1 MIPNLPTAMPPTPHR
16 RLSLKQKLPLLICGL
31 VLGVVAL
38 DSAAS
43 YGAVRTASL
52 AVGRERLRSV
62 SDQIAG
68 LLAVSAT
75 KTDSVLRVAA
85 ADSSVVRFLESPSEG
100 NKAAAMTYMRRPSAS
115 SSQRI
120 SVELWNAK
128 RELAISTAPGIT
140 TLHGPATFE
149 FDMASTGARHTA
161 VGRLRIENDT
171 VVLPIVG
178 AVMVRGAPIGYYV
191 EWRRIAS
198 TKQARDQ
205 LLHLIGPEAS
215 LLLGNDSGAVWTD
228 LAQTVAGPSVEVR
241 HGTDIAEYKHADGS
255 TVLGTAR
262 AVAGAP
268 WSVLIELPK
277 ATLMGAAD
285 RFIQRAVIIGVVLL
299 ALGFFVAWTVSKEIT
314 RPLDRLTSASTA
326 IAAGDFSQ
334 LADASRT
341 DELGQL
347 AVAFNSMAAQVH
359 DTQVTLEHRVVE
371 RTQRLEKLQSVML
384 RTERLNT
391 LAMLGAGLAHDLNNL
406 LFTTSLSVEM
416 LRREAE
422 GGKPA
427 RAELL
432 GQITKATTESG
443 RLTKRLMTFAR
454 GDTDA
459 GEPKLV
465 ELRAAVAAQ
474 EDLLRMILPRTI
486 GFHLLLE
493 VSSSRVL
500 VPPTLIEQ
508 SLVNLVSNARD
519 AMPNGGNVTVRVR
532 EDCCDETPR
541 LLVEVSDTGQG
552 IAPELQETIFET
564 FFTTKSTHGTGI
576 GLASVRAMMA
586 SIGGTVCVCSAPG
599 EGATFTLSFPVHVD
613 EPAITPAD
621 SLHTRSAL
629 V

>member
-1 MIPNLPTAMPPTPHR
+1 MSPTPPR

-43 YGAVRTASL
+43 YGSVRTASL

-62 SDQIAG
+62 SDQIAE

-85 ADSSVVRFLESPSEG
+85 ADNAVVRFLESPSER

-115 SSQRI
+115 SSQRL

-128 RELAISTAPGIT
+128 RELALTTAPGVT
-140 TLHGPATFE
+140 ALHGPATLE
-149 FDMASTGARHTA
+149 FDVASAGPHHTA
-161 VGRLRIENDT
+161 VGRLRVENDT

-178 AVMVRGAPIGYYV
+178 AVMASGKPIGYYV

-198 TKQARDQ
+198 TPQARDQ
-205 LLHLIGPEAS
+205 LLHLIGPNAS
-215 LLLGNDSGAVWTD
+215 LLLGNDSGTVWTD
-228 LAQTVAGPSVEVR
+228 LARTVAGPPADVR
-241 HGTDIAEYKHADGS
+241 HATDIADYTLADG
-255 TVLGTAR
+255 TEVLGTAR
-262 AVAGAP
+262 PIAGAP
-268 WSVLIELPK
+268 WTVLVELPK

-285 RFIQRAVIIGVVLL
+285 RFVTRAVLIGLVLL
-299 ALGFFVAWTVSKEIT
+299 GLGFVVAWTVSKEIT
-314 RPLDRLTSASTA
+314 RPLDRLTHASSA

-334 LADASRT
+334 LADTSRT

-347 AVAFNSMAAQVH
+347 AVAFNSMAAQIH
-359 DTQVTLEHRVVE
+359 DTQRTLEHRVVE

-416 LRREAE
+416 LRREGEA
-422 GGKPA
+422 GKPA

-432 GQITKATTESG
+432 GQISKATTESG
-443 RLTKRLMTFAR
+443 RLTKRLMMFAR
-454 GDTDA
+454 GETDA
-459 GEPKLV
+459 VEPRLV

-474 EDLLRMILPRTI
+474 EDFLRMILPRTI

-500 VPPTLIEQ
+500 VPPTVIEQ

-519 AMPNGGNVTVRVR
+519 AMPDGGNVTVRVR
-532 EDCCDETPR
+532 EEHSDETPR
-541 LLVEVSDTGQG
+541 LLVEVSDTGTG
-552 IAPELQETIFET
+552 IPPELHETIFET
-564 FFTTKSTHGTGI
+564 FFTTKAKNGTGI
-576 GLASVRAMMA
+576 GLASVRAMME
-586 SIGGTVCVCSAPG
+586 SIGGTVCVCSLPDD
-599 EGATFTLSFPVHVD
+599 GATFTLSFPIHV
-613 EPAITPAD
+613 EEAAAVTPYD
-621 SLHTRSAL
+621 SSKSHSVL